1 MSGRSRTRV
10 QLPSKETVS
19 GAGGGSGNVTVMVTD
34 ALFPSMVAVRV
45 VIPPASAVATPLLS
59 MVATEGREDVQVT
72 GRPLS
77 TFPAL
82 SRGVAVTV
90 TVCSGATVTAVA
102 VSVMVATGAGGGAA
116 ELVPAVQAPRTAQK
130 TGVKRI
136 FKSLNRLGDRLALD
150 GALRSR
156 W

>member
-1 MSGRSRTRV
+1 
-10 QLPSKETVS
+10 
-19 GAGGGSGNVTVMVTD
+19 MVTD

-90 TVCSGATVTAVA
+90 TVRSGATVTAVA